1 MKKYIAPVLC
11 SVCLGFFMGFF
22 LCNQYDTKV
31 EIKTIFSQ
39 SETFYFLQSGVYSS
53 LESMQQ
59 SVGKLTNYIYTE
71 QDGKYYVYVGITS
84 TEENMLK
91 IKGIYEQLG
100 YSIYSKQVDVS
111 SKEFSNFVKE
121 CDEMLKQTTE
131 SEAVL
136 KIEQEILASYE
147 KMVIQKH

>member
-22 LCNQYDTKV
+22 LCNQYDQKV